1 MTNETTL
8 WDKCLAVFKS
18 VVTEKQ
24 MKMWVLPLSVKLE
37 NKTLNVFAPNKFIQ
51 DSVEK
56 NYFPLIEET
65 VAELSSNQIEKVFLS
80 LSKPK
85 VSAVVDEPQV

>member
-8 WDKCLAVFKS
+8 WDKCLAVYKR

-24 MKMWVLPLSVKLE
+24 MKMWLLPLSVKLE
-37 NKTLNVFAPNKFIQ
+37 NKTLNVFAPNKFIL

-56 NYFPLIEET
+56 NYFPL
-65 VAELSSNQIEKVFLS
+65 LKRLLRS
-80 LSKPK
+80 LALIKLKKFSCR
-85 VSAVVDEPQV
+85 